1 MNGLSVSRSKFSG
14 DWCIHRERQLCF
26 WKGGTHALIRDA
38 MMTMRI
44 TIAERDWLLRG
55 YSEWADL
62 QPGECWPKEAGK

>member
-1 MNGLSVSRSKFSG
+1 M
-14 DWCIHRERQLCF
+14 
-26 WKGGTHALIRDA
+26 IRDA